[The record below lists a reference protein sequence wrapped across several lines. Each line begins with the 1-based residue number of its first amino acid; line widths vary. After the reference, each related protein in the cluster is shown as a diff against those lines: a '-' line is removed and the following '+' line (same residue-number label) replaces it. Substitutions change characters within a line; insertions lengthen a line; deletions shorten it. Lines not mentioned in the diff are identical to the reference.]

1 MSKKIKYLLLK
12 PSCMASASEILI
24 FGGVLY
30 LFLGTL
36 SGWWLYWDMKRNKG
50 VGQRYIWG
58 THRGALWFGF
68 MALGLAFVME
78 KLSFSGSLSSILAW
92 SLNAGFLL
100 VLAGQVI
107 LGVRRN
113 PNQITN
119 PDPLPQSII
128 GIGDILIMAATGIL
142 LYGVVTAFW
151 F

>member
-1 MSKKIKYLLLK
+1 MSKKIKYLLFK
-12 PSCMASASEILI
+12 PFCMTGATEILI
-24 FGGVLY
+24 FGGVFY

-36 SGWWLYWDMKRNKG
+36 TGWWLYWDMKRNKG

-78 KLSFSGSLSSILAW
+78 KLGFQGGTSNILAW

-100 VLAGQVI
+100 VLVGQVI
-107 LGVRRN
+107 LGIKCN

-119 PDPLPQSII
+119 PDPFPQSLI
-128 GIGDILIMAATGIL
+128 GIGDILIMAATAII
-142 LYGVVTAFW
+142 LYGVVAAFW